1 MSNEERYVTVRIP
14 KFYDDLINKYLEEH
28 QEEMR
33 LTGQRTS
40 RAGVV
45 KRALYEFLK
54 KEGIIQFP
62 KIQEDTFAVHITEVF
77 RTLNSFLE
85 KSGVNCPESPQ
96 EIERKVR
103 KYIYDQAEKWGKRL
117 APQYL
122 DELVKRV
129 SDLHS
134 KTR

>member
-1 MSNEERYVTVRIP
+1 MSKKEQYVTVRIP
-14 KFYDDLINKYLEEH
+14 KFFDDLINRYIEVH

-33 LTGQRTS
+33 LLGQRTS
-40 RAGVV
+40 RAGVI
-45 KRALYEFLK
+45 KKALYELLK
-54 KEGIIQFP
+54 KEGIIQP
-62 KIQEDTFAVHITEVF
+62 LEIQEDTFAVHITEVF

-103 KYIYDQAEKWGKRL
+103 KYVHEQAEKWGKRL
-117 APQYL
+117 TPQYL

-129 SDLHS
+129 MELHS
-134 KTR
+134 KTP